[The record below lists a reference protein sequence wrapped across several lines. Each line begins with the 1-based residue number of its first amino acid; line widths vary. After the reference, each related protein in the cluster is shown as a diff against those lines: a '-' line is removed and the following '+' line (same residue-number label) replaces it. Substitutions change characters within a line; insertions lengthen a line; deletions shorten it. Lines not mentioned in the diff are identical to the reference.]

1 MGKVNVFH
9 LAVYP
14 LAMHLLHLKTTP
26 VDVLGPLDPLQ
37 WPNKAFGH
45 FQPHIYNGKENV
57 FHRTV

>member
-14 LAMHLLHLKTTP
+14 LAMHLVHLNTSP
-26 VDVLGPLDPLQ
+26 VDVLGLMDPLE

-45 FQPHIYNGKENV
+45 F
-57 FHRTV
+57 